1 MKRYIALIVTVLVT
15 QACTATIASAQG
27 SIVLRPINPVT
38 QVNIKTSPP
47 TNFLEFLELRAK
59 EQTLLQKQ
67 VEEYEARKI
76 EEAARHRELVKNQI
90 AIKQRLKDLEKHVGV
105 TWYVFS
111 GSTPS
116 GWDCSGLT
124 RWFYEGLGIEI
135 PHSANKQSKEGVEVF
150 SPKPG
155 DIVLFDYQNNSK
167 MYDHAGI
174 YIGDGQMIHSGGKK
188 GDRTEIKDVQGY
200 GLDSKIVY
208 IRLLHTPD

>member
-1 MKRYIALIVTVLVT
+1 MKRYITLIATILAVH
-15 QACTATIASAQG
+15 ACTATTASADS
-27 SIVLRPINPVT
+27 SIVLRPLDVT
-38 QVNIKTSPP
+38 SISTTAPKG
-47 TNFLEFLELRAK
+47 FFHMLEAWAK
-59 EQTLLQKQ
+59 EKTLLEQQ
-67 VEEYEARKI
+67 AAEYEARKAA
-76 EEAARHRELVKNQI
+76 EAARHRELVKNQI
-90 AIKQRLKDLEKHVGV
+90 AIEQRLKDLEKQVGV

-135 PHSANKQSKEGVEVF
+135 PHSANKQSKEGIKVL

-155 DIVLFDYQNNSK
+155 DIVLFDYQNNAK

-174 YIGDGQMIHSGGKK
+174 YLGDGQMIHSGGKE
-188 GDRTEIKDVQGY
+188 GDRTEIKDIESY

-208 IRLLHTPD
+208 IRLLHTPN